1 MDSTE
6 GSNSDILR
14 LFLFC
19 IVPFGGSYSEPKGNS
34 SKRVYFYFVWRP
46 SVPEEPMNGVLMGQI
61 GTVLPQTNEKTAS
74 SLQHLALTMYQP
86 GIWGHGT
93 IEAPQG
99 MYTTTSFSVIVT
111 GVSGLVSMR
120 VEKLSLIVSVCDFKL
135 PDPTSA
141 RKPAGS
147 RGDFARLC
155 AARPVSERWKAFP
168 VADGQQSNLYLRESQ
183 EFRCSMLKVW
193 VPSLL
198 KKAAQ

>member
-1 MDSTE
+1 
-6 GSNSDILR
+6 
-14 LFLFC
+14 
-19 IVPFGGSYSEPKGNS
+19 
-34 SKRVYFYFVWRP
+34 
-46 SVPEEPMNGVLMGQI
+46 MNGVLMGQI

-155 AARPVSERWKAFP
+155 AARPVSERWIAFP
-168 VADGQQSNLYLRESQ
+168 VADRQRSSLYSRESQ
-183 EFRCSMLKVW
+183 EFRCGWRIRCSKCRSHFPYW
-193 VPSLL
+193 RERRNSTGRRGG
-198 KKAAQ
+198 